1 MNENTETKSCPIRVV
16 EASKRNVEDVMQ
28 GRGKPT
34 LVQFYAN
41 WCDHC
46 AKTRPEVDRASAMLC
61 GDANVV
67 RVNVEQHSKL
77 AEKLGVDGLPTM
89 LLVED
94 GKVLG
99 KVEGESTA
107 EELAAFVRARGAKA
121 PRAQRA
127 PRRKV

>member
-1 MNENTETKSCPIRVV
+1 MCPVRVV
-16 EASKRNVEDVMQ
+16 EANKANIQKVMQ
-28 GRGKPT
+28 GKGGKPT

-41 WCDHC
+41 WCGHC
-46 AKTRPEVDRASAMLC
+46 VKTKPEVDKASAALC

-77 AEKLGVDGLPTM
+77 ATQLGVEGLPTM

-94 GKVLG
+94 GKILG

-107 EELAAFVRARGAKA
+107 EELTAFVRARGARA
-121 PRAQRA
+121 QRAQRA
-127 PRRKV
+127 PRLSKSK